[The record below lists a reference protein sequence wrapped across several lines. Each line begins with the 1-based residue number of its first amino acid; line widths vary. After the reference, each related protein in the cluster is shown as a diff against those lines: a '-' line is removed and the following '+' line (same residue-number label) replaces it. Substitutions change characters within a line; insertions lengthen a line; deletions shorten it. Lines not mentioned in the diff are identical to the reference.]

1 MTEIMNASWAR
12 HRRMHVNGR
21 GRMTDNDLFELVQK
35 EIYKAIKL
43 DGNMVRLELH
53 IDEVE
58 KSQLK
63 GLKRILKNLGYK
75 YVNYKRDS
83 DRIWVVWFYF

>member
-1 MTEIMNASWAR
+1 MSEIMGASWAR
-12 HRRMHVNGR
+12 HRRMHANGR

-35 EIYKAIKL
+35 EIYKAIRL
-43 DGNMVRLELH
+43 DGTMVRLELH

-63 GLKRILKNLGYK
+63 RLRRILKNLGYK
-75 YVNYKRDS
+75 QVNYSRDF
-83 DRIWVVWFYF
+83 DRKWVIWFYF